1 MLSFLIHD
9 LKIQDLIM
17 KKTFILCV
25 AIFLLSVSAYSQ
37 PKMIE
42 SKPKLNPV
50 ALSQETF
57 KVKYEGGLFGF
68 NRKQE
73 GTLKFDDANL
83 RLIFYSKENKEQFS
97 IPYKAMQVI
106 YPNTQSVQSTSGKV
120 MQRAP
125 LPGAGIAGM
134 FMKDKKRY
142 MIINFDDTDL
152 NAKGSA
158 NFKLESRE
166 LLENTIQAIG
176 SKAEMK
182 QRGDSFY
189 R

>member
-1 MLSFLIHD
+1 
-9 LKIQDLIM
+9 M
-17 KKTFILCV
+17 KKTLILSAV
-25 AIFLLSVSAYSQ
+25 IFTLSVFAYSQ
-37 PKMIE
+37 PRMIE
-42 SKPKLNPV
+42 SKPKLNPT
-50 ALSQETF
+50 ALSQTSF
-57 KVKYEGGLFGF
+57 KVKYEGGMFGF
-68 NRKQE
+68 NQKQE
-73 GTLKFDDANL
+73 GSLKFDDANL
-83 RLIFYSKENKEQFS
+83 RLIFFDKNNKELFAIS
-97 IPYKAMQVI
+97 YKAMQVI

-120 MQRAP
+120 MQNVP

-142 MIINFDDTDL
+142 MVINFDDDDL
-152 NAKGSA
+152 NAKGTA

-166 LLENTIQAIG
+166 LLENAIQAVG